1 MCRFSV
7 ISPSA
12 FENNGPMVL
21 LSNTWQIPREMLC
34 LMELLAFTFA
44 FKAPP
49 TSKMSQNIKQN
60 FGASVRLDCEPS
72 TDRNIFNQN
81 IFELKDKLLW

>member
-1 MCRFSV
+1 
-7 ISPSA
+7 
-12 FENNGPMVL
+12 
-21 LSNTWQIPREMLC
+21 MLC

-81 IFELKDKLLW
+81 IFELKDKLLWWDPALGWKESSRIFAVGYRPVFYDFIP